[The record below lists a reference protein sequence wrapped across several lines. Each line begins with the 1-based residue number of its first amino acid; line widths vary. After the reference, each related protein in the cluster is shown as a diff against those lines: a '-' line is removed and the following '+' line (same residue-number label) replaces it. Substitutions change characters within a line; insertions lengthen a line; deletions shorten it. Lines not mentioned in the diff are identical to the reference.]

1 MTYQETLDFLFSQLP
16 MFQRVGESAFKKSL
30 DNIVAFCEYL
40 GNPQSKFKS
49 IHVAG
54 TNGKGSSSHTIA
66 SILQSAGLKTGL
78 YTSPHLKEFTE
89 RIRIN
94 GLEIGQSEVIEF
106 VEKHQAFIS
115 TLQPSFFEMTVAMAF
130 DYFAEKKVDYA
141 IIEVGLG
148 GRLDSTNIIQPE
160 ICLITNIGLDH
171 QAMLGETL
179 PEIAVEKAGIIKKNI
194 PVIVSQFQ
202 PEVAE
207 VFQQKAK
214 EVNTCL
220 TFASLKYK
228 WFNNTLFRGKRK
240 LISDLPISL
249 KGNHQQANL
258 VGAVAVCLELGI
270 SFHAIQ
276 DGVEEVVEQ
285 TGLKGRWQQLS
296 QNPPTF
302 CDVGHNE
309 DGIQTILAQLAQ
321 YRFEQLHIVW
331 GMVSDKSHSNI
342 LEMLPKKANYYFCKP
357 NVPRGLE
364 ADQLQQ
370 KASLVGLS
378 GISCE
383 SVNEAIGIAKS
394 QATEND
400 FIFIGGSTFVV
411 AEIENL

>member
-1 MTYQETLDFLFSQLP
+1 

-30 DNIVAFCEYL
+30 DNIVAFCAHL

-66 SILQSAGLKTGL
+66 SILQSAGFKTGL
-78 YTSPHLKEFTE
+78 YTSPHLKDFNE

-94 GLEIGQSEVIEF
+94 GAPIGQAEVIEF
-106 VEKHQAFIS
+106 VEKHQTFIS
-115 TLQPSFFEMTVAMAF
+115 ELQPSFFEMTVAMAF
-130 DYFAEKKVDYA
+130 DYFANQKVDYA
-141 IIEVGLG
+141 VIEVGLG

-171 QAMLGETL
+171 QAMLGDTL
-179 PEIAVEKAGIIKKNI
+179 PEIAFEKAGIIKQNT
-194 PVIVSQFQ
+194 PVVISQLQ
-202 PEVAE
+202 PEVEA
-207 VFQQKAK
+207 VFKKKAT
-214 EVNTCL
+214 EMNAPI

-228 WFNNTLFRGKRK
+228 WFNNTLFRGKRR
-240 LISDLPISL
+240 LIPDLPISL

-276 DGVEEVVEQ
+276 DGVEVVTEQ
-285 TGLKGRWQQLS
+285 TGLKGRWQKLAE
-296 QNPPTF
+296 NPPTF

-309 DGIQTILAQLAQ
+309 DGVQTILAQLAQ

-331 GMVSDKSHSNI
+331 GMVSDKEHGKI
-342 LEMLPKKANYYFCKP
+342 LAMLPKNAKYYFCKP
-357 NVPRGLE
+357 DVPRGFE
-364 ADQLQQ
+364 ADKLQQ
-370 KASLVGLS
+370 KANLVGLS
-378 GISCE
+378 GTSCE
-383 SVNEAIGIAKS
+383 SVNQAIELAKS
-394 QATEND
+394 NATEND